1 MFVDLRRSDT
11 GVYTCRAVSETG
23 ETARGAALTVDSP
36 TNPEVIFHRTPEP
49 STFPGSPA
57 KPSVTDVTDSSVLLS
72 WRPSSTHGAS
82 PVFAYTVEYFS
93 QNAEVQKSSIR
104 CHLANRGFLSISSTR
119 LCHVSKTEPLELLEH
134 VSPRKDDP
142 SLTSTQGMQT
152 MTFINKKC
160 KPFTSTESRI
170 QQGRSS

>member
-1 MFVDLRRSDT
+1 MPFLPPNQQRQSTDGNLRIWITEKTLEFSSAVLPAPSAYHITSANDSGWHLFVDLRRSDT

-93 QNAEVQKSSIR
+93 HDTGEVRLIYKST
-104 CHLANRGFLSISSTR
+104 LKN
-119 LCHVSKTEPLELLEH
+119 
-134 VSPRKDDP
+134 
-142 SLTSTQGMQT
+142 
-152 MTFINKKC
+152 
-160 KPFTSTESRI
+160 FTV
-170 QQGRSS
+170 

>member
-93 QNAEVQKSSIR
+93 HDTGEV
-104 CHLANRGFLSISSTR
+104 R
-119 LCHVSKTEPLELLEH
+119 LVYESMLKTSQFKT
-134 VSPRKDDP
+134 VCKDG
-142 SLTSTQGMQT
+142 SGYFTQL
-152 MTFINKKC
+152 
-160 KPFTSTESRI
+160 
-170 QQGRSS
+170 